1 MARPRKVP
9 ASFSLPAVTN
19 VAHTSLGQSAKAGF
33 ANVLADFNEFVN
45 DLEDKVT
52 PEVMIEALKPTF
64 QLSQTY
70 VPYDTGELHESGYL
84 EIVRRGG
91 RRVAEMGYGKGGG
104 ASYAAYVHERVD
116 IAHKSPTR
124 SKFLQAALDEDY
136 FNILNRI
143 AAGMRKYF

>member
-19 VAHTSLGQSAKAGF
+19 TRHTSLGQDAKASF
-33 ANVLADFNEFVN
+33 ASILADFNEFVN
-45 DLEDKVT
+45 ELEDKVT
-52 PEVMIEALKPTF
+52 PEVMVEALKPTYE
-64 QLSQTY
+64 LSQVY
-70 VPYDTGELHESGYL
+70 VPYDSGELHNSGYL

-91 RRVAEMGYGKGGG
+91 RKVAEMGYGKGGS
-104 ASYAAYVHERVD
+104 APYAAYVHERTD
-116 IAHKSPTR
+116 LAHKSPTR

-136 FNILNRI
+136 FNIIGRI